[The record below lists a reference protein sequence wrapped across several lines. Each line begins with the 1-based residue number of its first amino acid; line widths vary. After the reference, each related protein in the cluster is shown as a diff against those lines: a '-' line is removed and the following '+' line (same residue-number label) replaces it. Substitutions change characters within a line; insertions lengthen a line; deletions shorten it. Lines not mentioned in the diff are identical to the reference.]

1 MDETPAQRRAR
12 HRTER
17 HEVLAEPVDER
28 MDAARQLLTEQRA
41 QRRDARGRG
50 RSRRAPAM
58 SVEDRQTAIVAA
70 ALPLLVDHGSGV
82 TTSQIAAAAGIAEGT
97 VFRAFRDKRELF
109 LACLR
114 AAMRADPQVAE
125 IDEIPAEL
133 PLPDRLIKAME
144 VVSGYQ
150 KQMWAVLQAVRASG
164 VEVDHRDFESAKDS
178 EKKDGAGRAGAQQ
191 GFMQVASAITD
202 LFGAETDQLRT
213 PPELASRLLLGLMFT
228 NQMQDE
234 RFGGVI
240 AESAELVDLFLHG
253 TLRTPTGGREN

>member
-1 MDETPAQRRAR
+1 MEETPAQRRAR

-17 HEVLAEPVDER
+17 LEVIAEAVDER
-28 MDAARQLLTEQRA
+28 MDRARQLLAEQRA
-41 QRRDARGRG
+41 QPRDARGRG

-58 SVEDRQTAIVAA
+58 NVEDRQAAIVAA
-70 ALPLLVDHGSGV
+70 ALPLLVDHGAGV

-114 AAMRADPQVAE
+114 TAMRADPEVAE
-125 IDEIPAEL
+125 IGEIPAEL

-144 VVSGYQ
+144 VISGYQ
-150 KQMWAVLQAVRASG
+150 GRMWAVLQAVRASG
-164 VEVDHRDFESAKDS
+164 VEVDHRDFKSEKDS
-178 EKKDGAGRAGAQQ
+178 EEDGAGPAGAQQ

-202 LFGAETDQLRT
+202 LFGAETGQLRT
-213 PPELASRLLLGLMFT
+213 APELASRLLLGLVFT

-253 TLRTPTGGREN
+253 TLRTPIGGREN